1 MTWVDGIV
9 IAVLV
14 LAALLAFMRGFVRES
29 LGVIAWLGAAYV
41 TMRAFPYVEPL
52 VRRLI
57 EDSGIADPVALGV
70 VFILA
75 LIVFSLL
82 ASVIAGIVRRSS
94 LRGIDR
100 TLGLLF
106 GLAKGVAIVI
116 AAYIIGQW
124 LVPFERW
131 PAPVLEARALP
142 LAYQGAEWVVRKVP
156 EQYRPSLKAPPAPNA
171 TRAADLL
178 QANPQGRA
186 LDRPPP
192 TGPALPAHDPET
204 R

>member
-14 LAALLAFMRGFVRES
+14 LAALLAFSRGFVREA

-41 TMRAFPYVEPL
+41 AIRAFPHVAPFFH
-52 VRRLI
+52 RWI
-57 EDSGIADPVALGV
+57 EDVAIADPVALGV
-70 VFILA
+70 VFIIA
-75 LIVFSLL
+75 LIVFSVF
-82 ASVIAGIVRRSS
+82 ASVIARVVRRSP
-94 LRGIDR
+94 LGGLDR

-106 GLAKGVAIVI
+106 GLAKGAAIII
-116 AAYIIGQW
+116 AAYIIGQK
-124 LVPFERW
+124 LVPVERW
-131 PAPVLEARALP
+131 PPPVLEARALP
-142 LAYQGAEWVVRKVP
+142 LTYKGAEWVVSKLP
-156 EQYRPSLKAPPAPNA
+156 EQYRPQLEPPPAPNA

-186 LDRPPP
+186 TDRPPP
-192 TGPALPAHDPET
+192 AVPVPPAHEPET